1 MASIFFRV
9 KCLSYRLKFSND
21 SIRIIILMT
30 LSSLKSVQRVQ
41 ATPGV
46 HQIHGPQLS
55 LKRQCGVMSSY
66 RREILFHA
74 QVLSNILY
82 LPKHN

>member
-1 MASIFFRV
+1 MIA
-9 KCLSYRLKFSND
+9 LE
-21 SIRIIILMT
+21 
-30 LSSLKSVQRVQ
+30 SLSVQRVQ
-41 ATPGV
+41 DTLGV

-55 LKRQCGVMSSY
+55 LKRQCRVMSSY